1 MTNSDTNRPLS
12 GITILDL
19 SRILAGPWTTQMLA
33 DLGAD
38 VIKIERPRSGDDT
51 RTWGPPYAKT
61 SSGESSESAY
71 FLGANRGKRSLAI
84 DLKSP
89 EGAPIVRDIAAKAD
103 VVVENFKTGD
113 LARYGL
119 DADTM
124 HKVNPG
130 LIYAS
135 ITGFGHTGPRAS
147 QAGYDL
153 LIQGMAGLMSITGNP
168 DDTPGAGPTKVG
180 VAVVDVMTGL
190 HATIGILASII
201 ERGQTGK
208 GRHLD
213 ISLFDVCAAGLANQA
228 MNWLVGGQI
237 PKRMGNAHPSIS
249 PYQIFPASDGHMI
262 LAVGN
267 DSQFIKFCDAAGLPE
282 LPEMPEYKTNAAR
295 VTNRDVL
302 IDIVS
307 NKLRT
312 QTRTH
317 WLDLLEPL
325 GVPCGPINNV
335 DEVFVDKQAIARGLV
350 TQLPHAT
357 LGTVPSVTNP
367 IRMDGQPA
375 MSETGPPV
383 LGQHSKEILE
393 QLLGMDDAKIKS
405 LIENKIIEDINH
417 GR

>member
-61 SSGESSESAY
+61 SEGEQSESAY

-89 EGAPIVRDIAAKAD
+89 EGAQIVRDIAAKAD

-168 DDTPGAGPTKVG
+168 DDAPGAGPTKVG

-190 HATIGILASII
+190 HAAIGILASII
-201 ERGQTGK
+201 ERGNTGK

-213 ISLFDVCAAGLANQA
+213 ISLFDVCAVSLANQA

-249 PYQIFPASDGHMI
+249 PYQTFPASDGYMI

-267 DSQFIKFCDAAGLPE
+267 DGQFIKFCDAVGLSELPE
-282 LPEMPEYKTNAAR
+282 LPEYATNAAR
-295 VTNRDVL
+295 VINRDVL

-307 NKLRT
+307 TKLRT

-335 DEVFVDKQAIARGLV
+335 DEVFADKQAVARGLV

-375 MSETGPPV
+375 MSEAGPPV
-383 LGQHSKEILE
+383 LGQHSEEVLK
-393 QLLGMDDAKIKS
+393 QMLGMDDAKIQT
-405 LIENKIIEDINH
+405 LIENNIIEV
-417 GR
+417 